1 MKIKIESFHPS
12 RIDEVLA
19 LWNQTLVFDPIQKPS
34 FIANHLGDPDFESD
48 LFLLAYD
55 ECTLIGFVYA
65 IQKKASVPNDT
76 AWIQCLGV
84 DPRHRRNGIAT
95 RLMEVLLK
103 ELDSRN
109 VKRIVAGKYSPSYLF
124 PGIDET
130 HYPDALPFFKKFGF
144 VQTGESFGMSMP
156 LHSYV
161 YPASVRETKSKL
173 QASGYGFSPYM
184 EIHSPRLIHLL
195 ESQFKPSWRNTLLK
209 LIKNGSGHQT
219 IHIAT
224 YQDEVVGFTSRS
236 GIDGDLDR
244 FGPFGIHPEHRNQGL
259 GEVLFHETMLGMRDH
274 GSTHAFFKSTDA
286 KASRFY
292 QRQGMAVD
300 RVFIEM
306 ECLKDN
312 H

>member
-34 FIANHLGDPDFESD
+34 FIANHLNDPNFESD
-48 LFLLAYD
+48 LLLLAYD

-65 IQKKASVPNDT
+65 IQKKASDLNDT

-84 DPRHRRNGIAT
+84 DLKHRRKGIAT
-95 RLMEVLLK
+95 RLLEVLLK

-109 VKRIVAGKYSPSYLF
+109 VKRIVAGKYSPTYLF

-130 HYPDALPFFKKFGF
+130 HYPDALPFFKKFRF

-156 LHSYV
+156 LRSYV
-161 YPASVRETKSKL
+161 YPASVRETKSRL
-173 QASGYGFSPYM
+173 QASGYGFSPFM
-184 EIHSPRLIHLL
+184 ETHTPRLIHLL

-209 LIKNGSGHQT
+209 LIKSGNGHQT
-219 IHIAT
+219 IHVAT

-286 KASRFY
+286 MACRFY

-306 ECLKDN
+306 ECLKDD